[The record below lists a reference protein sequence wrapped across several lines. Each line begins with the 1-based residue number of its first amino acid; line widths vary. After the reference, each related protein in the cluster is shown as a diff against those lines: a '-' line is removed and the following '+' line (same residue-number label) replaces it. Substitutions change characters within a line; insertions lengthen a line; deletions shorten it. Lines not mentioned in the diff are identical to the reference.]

1 MLIIQNKTKGDILMK
16 NQTGMTLTEVMVVLA
31 MIGILSTVAIPNIQA
46 MLANN
51 QITAKTN
58 DLVASISYI
67 KNESITRP
75 SKKLEIQKLSTW
87 GKGWIIQNKTDSKTL
102 KTFSYKDQVQI
113 NLQNN
118 KTTISFRSRGRA
130 KDDYD
135 IYVCSPKH
143 PQGRHITV
151 KKNGYISTERC
162 PINSCTGNFTCS

>member
-1 MLIIQNKTKGDILMK
+1 MK
-16 NQTGMTLTEVMVVLA
+16 NQTGVTLTEVMVVLA

-58 DLVASISYI
+58 DLVATISYI

-87 GKGWIIQNKTDSKTL
+87 GKGWIIRNTTDNKTL
-102 KTFSYKDQVQI
+102 KTFTYEDKVLI
-113 NLQNN
+113 NLSNIM
-118 KTTISFRSRGRA
+118 ISFRSRGRA
-130 KDDYD
+130 KNDYE

-151 KKNGYISTERC
+151 KKNGYISTVRC
-162 PINSCTGNFTCS
+162 PINNCSGNFTCS